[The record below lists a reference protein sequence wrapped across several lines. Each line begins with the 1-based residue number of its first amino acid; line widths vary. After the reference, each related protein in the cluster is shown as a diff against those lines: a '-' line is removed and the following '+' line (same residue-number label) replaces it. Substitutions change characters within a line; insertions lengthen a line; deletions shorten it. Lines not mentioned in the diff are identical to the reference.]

1 MAPKTNP
8 KSSDWYRIS
17 VDTLRGWAIFLLL
30 CAAAAFGY
38 FGFRGWS
45 RYNVEH
51 EATVVIDEA
60 TVLAQRLQTEA
71 GSEVYRSE
79 YTSATD
85 NLQQARARFTAREF
99 RPALDLARRS
109 RALLASVLDALGHHG
124 AAGEA
129 QFISVQGSVEYRSG
143 DAGEWETARG
153 RVTLRSGDYVKT
165 ASNGSAEIMF
175 VDGTLYTVRPNTLF
189 VVTRTRTAGGGSG
202 EQSIRMEYGWVNL
215 NTSEKPGKVST
226 PGAEAQV
233 AQQSEASVSYDQATA
248 AGRFAALRGGM
259 EVATSS
265 GTRTLGAM
273 QQAVQNGGK
282 LSEVRAIVPA
292 PSLVQPIDG
301 SEVSLAST
309 KQLELVWEPVSG
321 SQRYALQVSRNRLFV
336 DNIIDVDN
344 RTKTRATVAVR
355 GEGTFLWRV
364 AAFGKDGLP
373 GAWSVPRELRVS
385 ARDAGADR
393 RHHRLLDEVDLGGAG
408 AHRRVLD
415 RALLDL
421 RDLRRHADDDAR
433 MDVHL
438 APVCLLDEV
447 LEHALGDFEVGDHA
461 VLHRPDG
468 FDVAGRAAQHL
479 LRLDA
484 HGLDAIGELV
494 DDHDRRLAHHDALVA
509 REDQR
514 VGGTQIDRE
523 IVGEVT
529 QQRRNRH
536 SFLSPRARWPTCSL
550 ADQ

>member
-1 MAPKTNP
+1 LAPKTNP
-8 KSSDWYRIS
+8 KSSDWYRVS

-45 RYNVEH
+45 QYNVEH
-51 EATVVIDEA
+51 EASVVIDEA
-60 TVLAQRLQTEA
+60 TVLAQRLQTET

-85 NLQQARARFTAREF
+85 NLQQARTRFAAREF

-175 VDGTLYTVRPNTLF
+175 VDGTLYTVRPNTMF
-189 VVTRTRTAGGGSG
+189 VVTRTRTGAGGAG
-202 EQSIRMEYGWVNL
+202 EQSIRMDYGWVNL

-226 PGAEAQV
+226 PGAEARV

-259 EVATSS
+259 EVATPA
-265 GTRTLGAM
+265 GTRTLQAM
-273 QQAVQNGGK
+273 QQAVQSGGK
-282 LSEVRAIVPA
+282 ISEAKAITPA
-292 PSLVQPIDG
+292 PVLLQPIDG

-309 KQLELVWEPVSG
+309 KQVELAWEPVGG
-321 SQRYALQVSRNRLFV
+321 SLRYALQISRNRLFV
-336 DNIIDVDN
+336 DNIIDTDN

-364 AAFGKDGLP
+364 AAFSKDGLP
-373 GAWSVPRELRVS
+373 GAWSAPRELRVS
-385 ARDAGADR
+385 ARDAGADSADQSAVPT
-393 RHHRLLDEVDLGGAG
+393 LELD
-408 AHRRVLD
+408 
-415 RALLDL
+415 
-421 RDLRRHADDDAR
+421 
-433 MDVHL
+433 DVKSYGSL
-438 APVCLLDEV
+438 
-447 LEHALGDFEVGDHA
+447 FI
-461 VLHRPDG
+461 
-468 FDVAGRAAQHL
+468 VAGRTQAGNAVL
-479 LRLDA
+479 VN
-484 HGLDAIGELV
+484 GEAV
-494 DDHDRRLAHHDALVA
+494 TVESDGAFTKTVQVTS
-509 REDQR
+509 EGWSF
-514 VGGTQIDRE
+514 V
-523 IVGEVT
+523 EV
-529 QQRRNRH
+529 
-536 SFLSPRARWPTCSL
+536 RARNPQGKETVRRHRVFVESL
-550 ADQ
+550 